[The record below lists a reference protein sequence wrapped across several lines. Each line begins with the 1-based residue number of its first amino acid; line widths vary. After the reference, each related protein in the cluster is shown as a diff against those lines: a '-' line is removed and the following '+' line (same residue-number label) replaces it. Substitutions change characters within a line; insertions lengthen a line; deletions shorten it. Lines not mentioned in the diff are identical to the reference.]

1 MTASLPVAEERDPA
15 WDACRFLTASVLP
28 VRVACNLQCPFCFSK
43 SSISAL
49 AREQSLRGRDVPGY
63 YRFARAR
70 GATRLV
76 VTGGGE
82 PLLRADDVL
91 WLVELGREV
100 FGEIALFTNG
110 TYLTRDLADRLRS
123 AGLSY
128 LCYSRHA
135 ASDADNEALMGR
147 GAPSLDAFFA
157 AAGSLKVRATCVMTR
172 GQVEGPEGVWRY
184 IEALR
189 PYGVTEF
196 TFKHTYVAYETS
208 MFQGS
213 PEDRWARAH
222 QVETDPFE
230 GTSDVVGGLPWGPV
244 IRRIEDLQLCYYR
257 EPTPAWELEN
267 RCGRSTNLLSDGSVY
282 ASLEDRRSLLY
293 RLKPC

>member
-1 MTASLPVAEERDPA
+1 MILPLAEARDRDPA

-28 VRVACNLQCPFCFSK
+28 VRLACNLRCPFCFSR

-49 AREQSLRGRDVPGY
+49 AREQSLRGRDVLAY

-76 VTGGGE
+76 ITGGGE
-82 PLLRADDVL
+82 PLLRPEDVL

-100 FGEIALFTNG
+100 FGEIACFTNG
-110 TYLTRDLADRLRS
+110 TYLTRDLARRLHD

-147 GAPSLDAFFA
+147 GAPSLAAFFE
-157 AAGSLKVRATCVMTR
+157 AAGPLKVRATCVMAR
-172 GQVEGPEGVWRY
+172 GHVDGPEAVWRY
-184 IEALR
+184 IAALR
-189 PYGVTEF
+189 PHGVTEL

-208 MFQGS
+208 VFQGS
-213 PEDRWARAH
+213 AEDTRSH
-222 QVETDPFE
+222 QVEADPFE
-230 GTSDVVGGLPWGPV
+230 GLGAIVGRLPWGPV

-257 EPTPAWELEN
+257 EPTPAWELLN
-267 RCGRSTNLLSDGSVY
+267 RTGRSTNLLSDGSVY

-293 RLKPC
+293 RLPPC

>member
-1 MTASLPVAEERDPA
+1 MTPLSLAEDRDPA

-28 VRVACNLQCPFCFSK
+28 VRLACNLRCPFCFSR

-49 AREQSLRGRDVPGY
+49 AREQSLRGRDVLAY
-63 YRFARAR
+63 YRFAHAR

-76 VTGGGE
+76 ITGGGE
-82 PLLRADDVL
+82 PLLRPDDAV
-91 WLVELGREV
+91 WLVALGREV
-100 FGEIALFTNG
+100 FDEITCFTNG
-110 TYLTRDLADRLRS
+110 TYLTPDLARRLHD

-147 GAPSLDAFFA
+147 GAPSLASFLE
-157 AAGSLKVRATCVMTR
+157 AAGPLKVRATCVMAK
-172 GQVEGPEGVWRY
+172 GQVDGPEAVWRY
-184 IEALR
+184 VDALR
-189 PYGVTEF
+189 AHGVKEM

-208 MFQGS
+208 VFQGS
-213 PEDRWARAH
+213 REDTWARAH
-222 QVETDPFE
+222 QVEADPFE
-230 GTSDVVGGLPWGPV
+230 GTGAIVGRLPWGPV

-257 EPTPAWELEN
+257 EPTPAWELLN
-267 RCGRSTNLLSDGSVY
+267 RTGRSTNLLSDGSVY

-293 RLKPC
+293 RLPPS